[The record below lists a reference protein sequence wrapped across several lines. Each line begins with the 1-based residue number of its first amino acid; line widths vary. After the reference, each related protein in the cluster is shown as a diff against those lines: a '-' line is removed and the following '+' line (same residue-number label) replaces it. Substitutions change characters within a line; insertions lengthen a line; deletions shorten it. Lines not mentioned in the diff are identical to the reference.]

1 MKILIIYNSKN
12 SNGLEIAKKTELL
25 LSDVGASCELLELTD
40 DCSDDINYFSRFD
53 IILAVG
59 GDGTIIKV
67 AKIAALCDLPVI
79 GINAGHLGY
88 LASIDS
94 DRLFVLKNI
103 VSGNFTLEKRIM
115 LTAEIIKNG
124 EMLAKCDCLNDF
136 VISKSS
142 VATMIDI
149 EVKVDSDII
158 KYRADG
164 FITATPTGSTAY
176 SLSAGGPVVDPSVD
190 CMVLTPVCPH
200 TLMNRSVVVGSKT
213 DLCVKVNNSDKMKI
227 VLSSDGK
234 AVCELDDT
242 CVVKIK
248 KSIKSAKFIKLN
260 DLSVYKIFSEKT
272 KLR

>member
-1 MKILIIYNSKN
+1 MRILIVYNSKN
-12 SNGLEIAKKTELL
+12 EYSLDIANKAAQCLK
-25 LSDVGASCELLELTD
+25 DAGANAELLEFSEKNS
-40 DCSDDINYFSRFD
+40 DCVDFYKQYKKIVV
-53 IILAVG
+53 VG

-67 AKIAALCDLPVI
+67 SKTASLCEIPVI
-79 GINAGHLGY
+79 GINAGRIGY

-94 DRLFVLKNI
+94 DKLNVIQNI
-103 VSGNFTLEKRIM
+103 VTGDYSLEKRIM
-115 LTAEIIKNG
+115 LTASIFKNG
-124 EMLAKCDCLNDF
+124 HLINECECLNDF

-142 VATMIDI
+142 VATMLDI
-149 EVKVDSDII
+149 EVTVDKDII

-200 TLMNRSVVVGSKT
+200 TLMSRSVVVGTST
-213 DLCVKVNNSDKMKI
+213 DLSVKVSNTDDLKI
-227 VLSSDGK
+227 VLSSDGR

-248 KSIKSAKFIKLN
+248 KSHNFAYFIKIN

-272 KLR
+272 KLQ